1 MEKLGAHTDKQ
12 LFIIS
17 KKNFINLLRKI
28 ITNKLRLLTTCAL
41 FTTIMFMT
49 LSFMYTP
56 SQDAHATTATGT
68 TDANLLVNT
77 LIGNGG
83 SGIVPS
89 SVSATLSGH
98 SSGDATSSGTYV
110 NPSGTYGM
118 VDGIVLSSGN
128 VNDYN
133 DGPNTVSS
141 KTTIYG
147 VPATAAQELLLD
159 PITGGSWYHYDVT
172 QLDVTFDMQPGYDT
186 VYFNVVFGSEEF
198 PEYVGTPFIDGF
210 GLYVNGENIA
220 FVNGQPVNINHPSM
234 DFIPGTELDGI
245 LTDPIEDSYVHTFS
259 ALVGDGSTGNTLTF
273 IVSDASDYILDTTVY
288 ISQLGGEAPEPI
300 PQLEVPTNMAPDCT
314 GAIASANPIWPPN
327 HKMRDITIKAVADP
341 NGDDITITINSIYQD
356 EEVSG
361 KGSGNSSP
369 DGAGVGTD
377 TAQIRAEKSGK
388 GDGRVYHI
396 GFTADDGELTC
407 SGVVTVGV
415 PHDQRGTDAVDQ
427 GPLYDSTESD
437 QNVLSEEIISDD
449 VQVVSNADTGI
460 SLLQDAIVKLSSLSD
475 VEIQNLETEVSYA
488 AQLYKYLAK
497 ASKEDKHAFQDLFH
511 EYKDLVKEKL
521 GIGQGAQEKI
531 ILGDLEKA
539 DLKLQIQNSK
549 DEFANLQNDKINNA
563 IKLKNMKETIQ
574 QIKNK
579 IGITVSDVTINKGI
593 TLQNLQKDEL
603 KLLKYVLKQEAKSNG
618 KELTPDD
625 IKEIENK
632 AESKSSKSNSQN
644 GNGDKDSNKNNKGKS
659 DNKGKSSSKGGKG
672 KSK

>member
-1 MEKLGAHTDKQ
+1 MKSKL
-12 LFIIS
+12 S
-17 KKNFINLLRKI
+17 
-28 ITNKLRLLTTCAL
+28 LLTTCVL
-41 FTTIMFMT
+41 FTTIMIMT
-49 LSFMYTP
+49 LTFMYTP
-56 SQDAHATTATGT
+56 SHYAYAITTTGT
-68 TDANLLVNT
+68 NDADLLVNT
-77 LIGNGG
+77 LIGSEG
-83 SGIVPS
+83 SGIIPT

-98 SSGDATSSGTYV
+98 SSGSSTSSGTYV
-110 NPSGTYGM
+110 NPSETYGM

-133 DGPNTVSS
+133 DGPNTLSS
-141 KTTIYG
+141 KSTIYG

-159 PITGGSWYHYDVT
+159 SITGGFYYHYDVT
-172 QLDVTFDMQPGYDT
+172 QLDVTFDMQPGFDT

-198 PEYVGTPFIDGF
+198 PEYVGTQFIDGF

-220 FVNGQPVNINHPSM
+220 FVDGQPVNINHPSM

-245 LTDPIEDSYVHTFS
+245 LTDSIGDSFVHTFS
-259 ALVGDGSTGNTLTF
+259 ALVGDGSTGNILTF
-273 IVSDASDYILDTTVY
+273 IVSNTSDYILDTTVY

-300 PQLEVPTNMAPDCT
+300 PPTQVSTDMAPDCS

-327 HKMRDITIKAVADP
+327 HKMRDITIKAVTDP
-341 NGDDITITINSIYQD
+341 NGDDITITIDSIFQD
-356 EEVSG
+356 EEVSEE
-361 KGSGNSSP
+361 GSGNSSP

-396 GFTADDGELTC
+396 GFTADDGELEC

-437 QNVLSEEIISDD
+437 QNVLSEQTFGDD
-449 VQVVSNADTGI
+449 VQVLLSSDTGI
-460 SLLQDAIVKLSSLSD
+460 VLMQEAIVKLSSLSD
-475 VEIQNLETEVSYA
+475 VEIQNLGTEVSYA
-488 AQLYKYLAK
+488 AQLHKYLAK
-497 ASKEDKHAFQDLFH
+497 ASKEDKRTFQDLFY

-521 GIGQGAQEKI
+521 GISQGAQEKMI
-531 ILGDLEKA
+531 INDLEKA
-539 DLKLQIQNSK
+539 DLKLKMQNSK
-549 DEFANLQNDKINNA
+549 DDNANLQNDKINNA
-563 IKLKNMKETIQ
+563 IELKNMKETIQ

-579 IGITVSDVTINKGI
+579 IGITVSDTTLNKGI

-618 KELTPDD
+618 KELTPDE

-644 GNGDKDSNKNNKGKS
+644 GNGDKDSNNNNKGKS
-659 DNKGKSSSKGGKG
+659 DNKGKSSNSGNSGNGNSGGNGGGNSGKG
-672 KSK
+672 KGK

>member
-1 MEKLGAHTDKQ
+1 MVPT
-12 LFIIS
+12 
-17 KKNFINLLRKI
+17 
-28 ITNKLRLLTTCAL
+28 
-41 FTTIMFMT
+41 FM
-49 LSFMYTP
+49 SMP
-56 SQDAHATTATGT
+56 SQYAYAITATGT
-68 TDANLLVNT
+68 NDANVLANT
-77 LIGNGG
+77 LLSGGG
-83 SGIVPS
+83 SGIVPA

-98 SSGDATSSGTYV
+98 SSGSAMSSGTYV

-141 KTTIYG
+141 KTTSYST
-147 VPATAAQELLLD
+147 PATAAQELLLD
-159 PITGGSWYHYDVT
+159 PITGGSFTHYDVT
-172 QLDVTFDMQPGYDT
+172 QLDVTFDMQPGFDT

-198 PEYVGTPFIDGF
+198 PEWVGTLFIDGF

-220 FVNGQPVNINHPSM
+220 FVDGQPVNINHPSM

-245 LTDPIEDSYVHTFS
+245 LTDSIGDSYVHTFS
-259 ALVGDGSTGNTLTF
+259 ALLDDGATGNTLTF
-273 IVSDASDYILDTTVY
+273 IVSDTSDYILDTTVY
-288 ISQLGGEAPEPI
+288 ISQLGGEAPELI
-300 PQLEVPTNMAPDCT
+300 LPTPVSTDMAPDCS

-327 HKMRDITIKAVADP
+327 HKMRDITIKAVTDP
-341 NGDDITITINSIYQD
+341 NGDDVTITIDSIFQD
-356 EEVSG
+356 EKVSG

-396 GFTADDGELTC
+396 EFTASDGELAC

-415 PHDQRGTDAVDQ
+415 PHDKRGTDAVDQ
-427 GPLYDSTESD
+427 GPLFDSTESD
-437 QNVLSEEIISDD
+437 QNVLSEQKFGDD
-449 VQVVSNADTGI
+449 VQVVSNSNTGI
-460 SLLQDAIVKLSSLSD
+460 VLLQEAIVKLSSLPND
-475 VEIQNLETEVSYA
+475 EIQNLKTEVSYA
-488 AQLYKYLAK
+488 VQLHKYLAK
-497 ASKEDKHAFQDLFH
+497 ASKEDKSTFQDLFH

-521 GIGQGAQEKI
+521 GISQGAQEKL
-531 ILGDLEKA
+531 ILGDLKKA
-539 DLKLQIQNSK
+539 DLKLIMQNSK
-549 DEFANLQNDKINNA
+549 DDNEKLQNDKINNA
-563 IKLKNMKETIQ
+563 IELKKMKKTIQ

-579 IGITVSDVTINKGI
+579 IGIIISDVNPNKDK

-618 KELTPDD
+618 KELTPDE

-644 GNGDKDSNKNNKGKS
+644 GNGDKDSNNNNKGKS
-659 DNKGKSSSKGGKG
+659 DNKGKSSNSGNSGNGNSGGNGGGNSGKG
-672 KSK
+672 KGK